1 MATATKNGKNEFLDL
16 FPATH
21 DSKLNDM
28 IVSSAKGRNI
38 KLSPRKEW
46 GARGREVQPFDPEK
60 GTLGQEKGETM
71 KVEAVREDDM
81 LNMTFFKGKS
91 TSFPPISRT

>member
-1 MATATKNGKNEFLDL
+1 MDL

-38 KLSPRKEW
+38 KASPRKDW
-46 GARGREVQPFDPEK
+46 GGRVREKEVPPFDPEK
-60 GTLGQEKGETM
+60 AMVEYEK
-71 KVEAVREDDM
+71 V
-81 LNMTFFKGKS
+81 
-91 TSFPPISRT
+91 